1 MKKDYKVCWLSA
13 GVSSFIAGYLND
25 TAIFTDGEGKEYR
38 RTPIDEWIYI
48 DIKDQHP
55 DSMRFIRDCEKIIG
69 KKVTILKSDRFN
81 CVEDVIRKYKFINS
95 EHGAPCT
102 GMLKKAVRKK
112 WENEYKEH
120 TLTYVWG
127 MDLNEK
133 NRAERLNTNFP
144 EQMHEFPL
152 IDLMLKKQD
161 CHAIANRMEI
171 SRPLMYELGYQ
182 NNNCIGC
189 VKGGM
194 GYWNK
199 IRKDFPEVFESRA
212 KLEREIGASCINGT
226 FLDELEPDRGR
237 IEDEI
242 STDCGIM
249 CYLNL

>member
-102 GMLKKAVRKK
+102 GMLKKAVR
-112 WENEYKEH
+112 
-120 TLTYVWG
+120 
-127 MDLNEK
+127 
-133 NRAERLNTNFP
+133 
-144 EQMHEFPL
+144 
-152 IDLMLKKQD
+152 
-161 CHAIANRMEI
+161 
-171 SRPLMYELGYQ
+171 
-182 NNNCIGC
+182 
-189 VKGGM
+189 
-194 GYWNK
+194 
-199 IRKDFPEVFESRA
+199 
-212 KLEREIGASCINGT
+212 
-226 FLDELEPDRGR
+226 
-237 IEDEI
+237 
-242 STDCGIM
+242 
-249 CYLNL
+249 